1 MASDGQYLAALR
13 GYYAKHRAMPSY
25 AAIGR
30 LVGLSSK
37 ASVAEMVG
45 RLKDGRYLD
54 SAPDRRLRPGK
65 KFFER
70 PLGANVQ
77 AGAPNSTGDSVLD
90 QLDIDAYLI
99 RNQANTVLVPVKG
112 DSMIDAGIRDGDIV
126 VVEKRPTALDGQIVV
141 AIVDGEITLKRLR
154 HERARPVLLPE
165 NKNYAAIRPRGDFS
179 IFGVVV
185 GLIRRYG

>member
-1 MASDGQYLAALR
+1 MASDGQYLESLR
-13 GYYAKHRAMPSY
+13 GYYAKHRTLPSY

-45 RLKDGRYLD
+45 RLKDGRFLD

-65 KFFER
+65 RFFER
-70 PLGANVQ
+70 PLAENVR
-77 AGAPNSTGDSVLD
+77 AGLPNDTGDAVLD

-126 VVEKRPTALDGQIVV
+126 VVEKRSTASDGQIVV
-141 AIVDGEITLKRLR
+141 ADIDGEITLKRFR
-154 HERARPVLLPE
+154 RERGRPVLVPE
-165 NKNYAAIRPRGDFS
+165 NKNYDTIRPRGDFS